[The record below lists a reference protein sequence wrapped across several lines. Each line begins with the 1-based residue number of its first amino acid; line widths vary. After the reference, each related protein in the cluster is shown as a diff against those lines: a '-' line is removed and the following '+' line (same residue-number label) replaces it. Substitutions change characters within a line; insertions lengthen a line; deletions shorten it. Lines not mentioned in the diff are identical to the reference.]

1 MGLNVQKMARQ
12 IMNDEQLLEILFQT
26 NWSDSEDDF
35 ENSDNENEQASIH
48 VPENI
53 GIPSNNVEGNI
64 ITVLLSIVFL
74 YFKFSTI
81 FLLLIN

>member
-1 MGLNVQKMARQ
+1 MGLNVKKMARK

-35 ENSDNENEQASIH
+35 ENSDNENEEASIH

-53 GIPSNNVEGNI
+53 AIPSNNVEGNN
-64 ITVLLSIVFL
+64 ITVYYQLFFYILNSVQ
-74 YFKFSTI
+74 YFCY
-81 FLLLIN
+81 

>member
-1 MGLNVQKMARQ
+1 MARQ

-35 ENSDNENEQASIH
+35 ENSDNENEQVSIH

-64 ITVLLSIVFL
+64 IIVLLSIVF
-74 YFKFSTI
+74 FI
-81 FLLLIN
+81 F

>member
-1 MGLNVQKMARQ
+1 MARK

-35 ENSDNENEQASIH
+35 ENSDNENEEASIH

-53 GIPSNNVEGNI
+53 AIPSNKGNNM
-64 ITVLLSIVFL
+64 TVYYQLSFYIL
-74 YFKFSTI
+74 
-81 FLLLIN
+81 N